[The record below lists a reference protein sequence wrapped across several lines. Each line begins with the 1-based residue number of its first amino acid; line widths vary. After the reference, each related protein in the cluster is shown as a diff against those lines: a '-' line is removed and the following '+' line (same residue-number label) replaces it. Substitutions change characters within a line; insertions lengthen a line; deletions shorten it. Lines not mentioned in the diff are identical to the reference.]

1 MAEYYS
7 MYCNIF
13 INGVEIDKQRYYS
26 ITDVVMSKPIDGSD
40 TVSIS
45 IKDTDAFFIEDNIF
59 IEDVPVK
66 VLMGINELNNKWEL
80 SGAISAI
87 DLDFPDQ
94 GDIDMTLTC
103 TDKSQSMDKMEKTV
117 TWENKTNIQ
126 IVQEITSQYGL
137 QFTSLNPFNY
147 RFYPSIAQDG
157 MTDLAFIEKLRDEE
171 VFPSYAK
178 MLDENTF
185 SFQTIA
191 FNKKATCDV
200 HYRLDPFDVIN
211 FKPNI
216 NRSQLKEGMLK
227 SEINI
232 SNKALENAQATFDY
246 SKSTSGGDISV
257 TYAKP
262 ASNSYTFGGVDY
274 EPSYMYGGDT
284 YRTGDRSEKL
294 RSEVEKEMVKNT
306 ISTLTGSLTL
316 VPTKHT
322 VNINVGD
329 TINIYGLGKY
339 LSGLYLVT
347 SFGFSLSR
355 GVIELSVT
363 KTGFGDSIK
372 SSTLYTETPDPNYV
386 PKDPSATSDPASNS
400 GKPDGLD
407 SAEHTTLQFTAYT
420 HTGNNTAS
428 GVYPTPHHT
437 CASWPELP
445 FGTQI
450 YVPSLG
456 ETYTVEDTG
465 GAVTYGII
473 DIFMDTEQECWDFG
487 RQDLEAYIIRL

>member
-7 MYCNIF
+7 TYCNIF
-13 INGVEIDKQRYYS
+13 INGNEIDKPRYHS
-26 ITDVVMSKPIDGSD
+26 ITDVVLSKPIDGID
-40 TVSIS
+40 TVTIN
-45 IKDTDAFFIEDNIF
+45 IKDADAFFIEDNIF
-59 IEDVPVK
+59 IEDVPIYV
-66 VLMGINELNNKWEL
+66 VMGVNELNNTWDMA
-80 SGAISAI
+80 GTISSI
-87 DLDFPDQ
+87 DVSFPEQ
-94 GDIDMTLTC
+94 GDITLSLTC
-103 TDKSQSMDKMEKTV
+103 SDNSLVMDKIEETV

-126 IVQEITSQYGL
+126 IVQEISAKYGYK
-137 QFTSLNPFNY
+137 FVSLNPYNY
-147 RFYPSIAQDG
+147 RMYPSISQDS

-171 VFPSYAK
+171 LFPSYAK
-178 MLDENTF
+178 MVDASTF

-191 FNKKATCDV
+191 FNKPATCDV
-200 HYRLDPFDVIN
+200 HYRLHPFDVIS
-211 FKPNI
+211 FSPNI
-216 NRSQLKEGMLK
+216 NRAQLKEGMLK

-246 SKSTSGGDISV
+246 SKGTSNGDISV

-262 ASNSYTFGGVDY
+262 ASSSYNNGGVDY
-274 EPSYMYGGDT
+274 SPSYMYGGDR
-284 YRTGDRSEKL
+284 YRLGDRSEKL
-294 RSEVEKEMVKNT
+294 KEDVEKEMLKNT

-316 VPTKHT
+316 VPTKQT
-322 VNINVGD
+322 VNIKTGD

-339 LSGLYLVT
+339 LSGMYLVT
-347 SFGFSLSR
+347 SFNFSLVS
-355 GVIELSVT
+355 GVIDLGVT
-363 KTGFGDSIK
+363 KTGFGDSVK
-372 SSTLYTETPDPNYV
+372 SSTMYIETPDPNYV
-386 PKDPSATSDPASNS
+386 PPSDSASKDSGSN
-400 GKPDGLD
+400 GGTPDGLD
-407 SAEHTTLQFTAYT
+407 KAEHTTLQFTAYT

-428 GVYPTPHHT
+428 GVYPTAHHT